1 MPLKLAQGRADDSRF
16 DIERNAVLRNASRAA
31 RGYDAAAVLAREV
44 SRRMGERL
52 DLVKIQPQRILDV
65 GCGTGADLR
74 LLAERYPQAHRVGCD
89 FSSAMLREA
98 GGELPWFKRLL
109 PGGRA
114 REAARVCGEASRL
127 PFAERSMSMLWSN
140 LMLHWLTDPLPA
152 LREMHRVLAIDG
164 LLMFTAFGPDT
175 LKELRRCFGQADDA
189 PHVHRFIDMHDLGD
203 ALVGAGFAEP
213 VMDMET
219 LTLTYDSLDA
229 LLRDLRV
236 SGGQCALAGR
246 RRGLTGKQTWSRVRA
261 AYELHRREGRLSATF
276 EVVYGHAWKPAPRTA
291 PDGRNIVRFDP
302 KQRGRAL

>member
-1 MPLKLAQGRADDSRF
+1 MKRAQGRADDPRF
-16 DIERNAVLRNASRAA
+16 DIERDTVLRNATRAA
-31 RGYDAAAVLAREV
+31 RGYDASAVLAREV
-44 SRRMGERL
+44 ARRMGERL

-74 LLAERYPQAHRVGCD
+74 LLAERYPQAQRIGCD

-98 GGELPWFKRLL
+98 GGELPWFRRML

-114 REAARVCGEASRL
+114 RESSRVCGEASRL
-127 PFAERSMSMLWSN
+127 PFAECSMSMLWSN

-152 LREMHRVLAIDG
+152 LREMHRVLAVDG

-203 ALVGAGFAEP
+203 ALVAAGFAEP

-229 LLRDLRV
+229 LLRDLRI

-246 RRGLTGKQTWSRVRA
+246 RRGLTGKQAWSRVRA
-261 AYELHRREGRLSATF
+261 AYELHRRDGRLPATF
-276 EVVYGHAWKPAPRTA
+276 EVVYGHAWKPAPRITA
-291 PDGRNIVRFDP
+291 DGRTIVRFDP
-302 KQRGRAL
+302 KQRGRAA